1 MLDTSRC
8 QSEFEALRAFAKSQ
22 GLDDRLQ
29 SRLDF
34 LDQYANRAGCTC
46 DQARGLNTRCVL
58 YHDFAPHSL
67 GFTMQRLV
75 TPVVD
80 PVHPPEEAWVP
91 WFHGGLI
98 FFEQRGADLS
108 VRNGET
114 PLAGWNIHT

>member
-8 QSEFEALRAFAKSQ
+8 RSEWAALWAFARSR
-22 GLDDRLQ
+22 GLDAQLQ

-34 LDQYANRAGCTC
+34 LEQYANRPGCTC

-98 FFEQRGADLS
+98 FFEQPGANAAS
-108 VRNGET
+108 GNEAT
-114 PLAGWNIHT
+114 SLAGWNIHT